1 MFLLGLLFIELTLS
15 FAFLSPYNPSRLPM
29 TSSATQQKREQ
40 TPKLRSRYGNYEL
53 RKQLDRVLLYC
64 RDKSNGRQG
73 NSHIGLTEVNH
84 AIIAAGRLGAIQ
96 EALEI
101 FHSISL
107 IGLKPDIMSFNNIIW
122 SAGNAA
128 DMNLAKNLFN
138 ELKNYGLQSNV
149 YTYGS
154 LMHACSKSK
163 NPQMALF
170 FLDQMKRENISPNQI
185 VFTSAMEACAEGGKY
200 KEALMIMEKMK
211 SFGVRPDLTMINAA
225 IKVINYII
233 TSE

>member
-1 MFLLGLLFIELTLS
+1 MLLLCLLCAHIAL
-15 FAFLSPYNPSRLPM
+15 
-29 TSSATQQKREQ
+29 SSAFISPHARPRLSNLYSFSTQQKKEP
-40 TPKLRSRYGNYEL
+40 TAKSRSRYGNYEL
-53 RKQLDRVLLYC
+53 RKQLDRVLHYC
-64 RDKSNGRQG
+64 RDKSTGRQVS
-73 NSHIGLTEVNH
+73 NQISLTEVNH

-101 FHSISL
+101 FQMIPA

-128 DMNLAKNLFN
+128 DMILAKNLFN
-138 ELKNYGLQSNV
+138 ELKKFGLKSNV

-170 FLDQMKRENISPNQI
+170 FLDQMKNENISPNQI

-200 KEALMIMEKMK
+200 KEALMIMDRMK
-211 SFGVRPDLTMINAA
+211 SYGIRPDLTMINAA
-225 IKVINYII
+225 IKVIATHIF
-233 TSE
+233 